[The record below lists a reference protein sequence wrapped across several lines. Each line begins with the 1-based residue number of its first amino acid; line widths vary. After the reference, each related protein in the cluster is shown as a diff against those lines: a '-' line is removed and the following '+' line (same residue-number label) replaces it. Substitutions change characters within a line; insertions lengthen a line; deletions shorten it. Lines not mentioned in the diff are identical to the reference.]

1 MIVLRG
7 TSTMEGKAVCE
18 ELKLPRYGILYIMI
32 FPLIIYL
39 VGLVLN
45 HSVKTKNL
53 IIFSVKLGT

>member
-1 MIVLRG
+1 
-7 TSTMEGKAVCE
+7 MEGKAVCE